1 MKFLKYSILLL
12 CISLLSCERDDI
24 CSEDTPTTPRLIVE
38 FRDILDADMLKSVPN
53 LTLFGEGLDEA
64 TRSIVNNTNTNTVS
78 LPLLVG
84 TEGVETT
91 TRFIM
96 RRDAD
101 LDLDSDPTTNS
112 NEDILEITYIPEF
125 VYVSRACGFKSVF
138 NNLRV
143 SIVPDGDNWALLTD
157 FPNSNTDNINVENET
172 ATHLHILH

>member
-1 MKFLKYSILLL
+1 MKILKYSILLL

-24 CSEDTPTTPRLIVE
+24 CSEDTATTPRLIVE
-38 FRDILDADMLKSVPN
+38 FRDILDADMLKSVPS

-101 LDLDSDPTTNS
+101 LDLDSDPNTNS
-112 NEDILEITYIPEF
+112 NEDILEITYVPEF

-143 SIVPDGDNWALLTD
+143 TIVPDGDNWALLTD